1 MSASILLVLRGLRS
15 LGQSHQLSDS

>member
-1 MSASILLVLRGLRS
+1 MSSSILLVLRGLRS